1 MKNYNRVKIAFWGY
15 TVLNAYILCTFVFV
29 WNERK
34 RFIVDGELG
43 SPIYY
48 LSYLFMVIPLVAL
61 SLWYLRPKS
70 GEKYSK
76 AQRLYLR
83 ASQIFS
89 LVTWSLSLL
98 PALLVIYGIL
108 HGPDSRYAKEGF
120 IKHIGFPPSS
130 VSKIYYLDDD
140 LWLDPTYLLRFD
152 CSDSSLISSIASGQ
166 GLQECTE
173 GKTGLSSGPK
183 WFAEKDY
190 RSHLK
195 CFYKEEQGTNWY
207 LWYDPG
213 TGTTWYVEY
222 SM

>member
-1 MKNYNRVKIAFWGY
+1 MKIAFWGY
-15 TVLNAYILCTFVFV
+15 TGLNVYILCIIVFV

-34 RFIVDGELG
+34 RFIIDGELG
-43 SPIYY
+43 PSIYY
-48 LSYLFMVIPLVAL
+48 LSYLFLTITLVTL
-61 SLWYLRPKS
+61 SLWYMLRKS

-89 LVTWSLSLL
+89 LLTWFFSLL
-98 PALLVIYGIL
+98 PALLVLYGIL
-108 HGPDSRYAKEGF
+108 HGPDSSYAKEGF
-120 IKHIGFPPSS
+120 IKHIGFPPPSS
-130 VSKIYYLDDD
+130 VSKIYYSDDD

-152 CSDSSLISSIASGQ
+152 CSDTSVLTSIANGQ
-166 GLQECTE
+166 NLQECTE
-173 GKTGLSSGPK
+173 GKRGLNSGPK

-190 RSHLK
+190 RSNLK
-195 CFYKEEQGTNWY
+195 CFYREELGNNWY

-213 TGTTWYVEY
+213 TSTVWYVEY